1 MQAVDLAA
9 AILPKGGSMLR
20 NSPAQKGRTGM
31 KLLQMCVAVA
41 IAAGVAVGPHAAN
54 AQALSGAA
62 TLNAG
67 VSSAGSA
74 SASALGNSIGR
85 TMRREGRRIGA
96 SSKTSTSGGV
106 VNLHWS
112 REELKRSARTTRTQ
126 AKHNARVRSETA
138 QPDFVIVG
146 ADPPNADSADV
157 PVSQPRAAH
166 S

>member
-1 MQAVDLAA
+1 
-9 AILPKGGSMLR
+9 MLR

-41 IAAGVAVGPHAAN
+41 IAAGVAVCPHAAN

-74 SASALGNSIGR
+74 SASALGNSMGR
-85 TMRREGRRIGA
+85 TMRRERRRIGA

-106 VNLHWS
+106 VNLQWS
-112 REELKRSARTTRTQ
+112 RQELKRSARTTRTQ
-126 AKHNARVRSETA
+126 AKHNGRARSEKA

-157 PVSQPRAAH
+157 PVSQPR
-166 S
+166 STNRPVS